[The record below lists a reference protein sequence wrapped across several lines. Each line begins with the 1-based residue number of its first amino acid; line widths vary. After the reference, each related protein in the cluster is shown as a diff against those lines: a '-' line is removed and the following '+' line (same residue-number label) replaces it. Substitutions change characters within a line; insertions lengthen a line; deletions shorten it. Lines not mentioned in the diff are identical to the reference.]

1 MRGDVDDSTALRT
14 YIEIG
19 TRPSSE
25 VRIVLWGPNNWDAW
39 RLHAPP
45 EDDWESFPE
54 QALRSAAER
63 IPGRRGLTVA
73 DLGCGEGRLVPFLAD
88 RYARVIAVDYA
99 PASLAEAR
107 KRQPRENVQ
116 YRRRDMRDLTPF
128 REAFDVAVAVQSI
141 VGPRRADVDRIL
153 RQVWRSLREGG
164 LLLALFPA
172 ADRVGEPVPLVLGET
187 HDGPEPLRFLE
198 TELQYRLRRAGFLG
212 LRIRRFE
219 GDDTRPGA
227 LLARAS
233 RRANN

>member
-1 MRGDVDDSTALRT
+1 MSGGVDDSTALRT

-39 RLHAPP
+39 RLHTPP

-73 DLGCGEGRLVPFLAD
+73 DLGCVDGRLVPFLAD
-88 RYARVIAVDYA
+88 RYSQVVAVDYA

-107 KRQPRENVQ
+107 KRQPAENVQ

-172 ADRVGEPVPLVLGET
+172 ADRVGEPVPLPARSGRGEDVYVRT
-187 HDGPEPLRFLE
+187 TVVADICSSSSAKDSGHKQTWRVRFP
-198 TELQYRLRRAGFLG
+198 AGWCKVF
-212 LRIRRFE
+212 
-219 GDDTRPGA
+219 
-227 LLARAS
+227 
-233 RRANN
+233 

>member
-1 MRGDVDDSTALRT
+1 
-14 YIEIG
+14 
-19 TRPSSE
+19 
-25 VRIVLWGPNNWDAW
+25 VLWGPNNWDAW

-45 EDDWESFPE
+45 EDDWASFPE
-54 QALRSAAER
+54 QALRSAVER

-73 DLGCGEGRLVPFLAD
+73 DLGCGDGRLVPFLAD
-88 RYARVIAVDYA
+88 RYARVVAVDYA

-107 KRQPRENVQ
+107 KRHPKENVQ
-116 YRRRDMRDLTPF
+116 YRRRDLRDLTPF
-128 REAFDVAVAVQSI
+128 RGAFDVAVAVQSI

-153 RQVWRSLREGG
+153 RQVWRSLRDGG

-172 ADRVGEPVPLVLGET
+172 ADRVGEPVPLVLGEAY
-187 HDGPEPLRFLE
+187 DGPEPLRFLE

-219 GDDTRPGA
+219 ADDTRSGI

-233 RRANN
+233 RQANN